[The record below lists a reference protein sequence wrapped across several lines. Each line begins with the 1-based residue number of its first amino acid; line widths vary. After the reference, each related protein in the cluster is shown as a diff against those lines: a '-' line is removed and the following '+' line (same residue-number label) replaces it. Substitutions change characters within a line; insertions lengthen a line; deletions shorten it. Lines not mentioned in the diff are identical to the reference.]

1 MDAIEKAAKI
11 AGNKSKL
18 ANLLGISAQAVSKWV
33 RIPSDRV
40 IQIERALDGKISRRE
55 LRPDLYPP
63 EKRPRN
69 KKGSQKQL

>member
-11 AGNKSKL
+11 AGSKRKL
-18 ANLLGISAQAVSKWV
+18 ARLLGITAQAVSKWE

-40 IQIERALDGKISRRE
+40 IQIERLLERKINRQE

-63 EKRPRN
+63 EPE
-69 KKGSQKQL
+69 